1 MRLLGLKIAE
11 WRLRRAKL
19 MNIFE
24 KLKLT
29 TLRYNY
35 KKPVVFVLLFVL
47 TGTSFA
53 GLFQDDEARRAILS
67 IRKKIET
74 IEQDRINDNQAI
86 QGSNGF
92 KGLRDESQKI
102 KIDLLDL
109 QKSIE
114 ELRSDIA
121 KQLGQQ
127 EQLTKEL
134 SDIKAKQREL
144 AQSFDERMRRF
155 EPVKVNVDGKDFLAE
170 PNETQE
176 YETYLAALRKGDFKL
191 AKQGFNDFL
200 RHYPK
205 SGYQSLSLFWLA
217 SAQYAAREYRDAIS
231 NFKLAIEA
239 NPASA
244 KSPEAM
250 LLIASSYAEL
260 KDIRSARK
268 FLEDLIKTYPQSEA
282 ATTGKSNLLKLK

>member
-1 MRLLGLKIAE
+1 
-11 WRLRRAKL
+11 

>member
-1 MRLLGLKIAE
+1 M
-11 WRLRRAKL
+11 RRAKL